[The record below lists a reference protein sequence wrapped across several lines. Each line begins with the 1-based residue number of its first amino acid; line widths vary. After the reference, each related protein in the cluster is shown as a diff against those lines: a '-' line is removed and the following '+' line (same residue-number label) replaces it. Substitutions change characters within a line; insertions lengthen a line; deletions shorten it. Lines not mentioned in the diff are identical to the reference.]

1 MLEFITNNNNMSQDK
16 IRNFSIIAHIDHG
29 KSTLADR
36 LIEKT
41 GVLSQREMEDQ
52 ILDNMDIERERGI
65 TIKSQAVRMKYKA
78 KDGEEYTLNLIDT
91 PGHVDF
97 NYEVS
102 RSLAACDGAILVVDA
117 SQGVEAQTLANVY
130 LAIDNNLEI
139 LPVINK
145 IDLPNARPDEVKKEI
160 RNKFSAGSIIM
171 QYHNGKENI
180 DSEVQI
186 VMKDGEIKWV
196 KIVAKILS
204 NPITSEIMEFVY
216 IQDVTEKHTI
226 KSIMDKCI
234 HTEYDCIGLINTING
249 QSMIF
254 NYRNTYDEMKI
265 RKKNLFADEIDT
277 FINNNIGEEERE
289 TARKEYALDN
299 IKKQLKKNDNYYF
312 YHNIT
317 SNIEKGVRRKK
328 IHFQYLDSAVN
339 KNEILFMVT
348 DVTDI
353 YEKERKNSERLAKAL
368 EEAKQAAK
376 AKSEFLARMSHEIRT
391 PLNAIVGLSEDNLS
405 YEEKCPPEVIE
416 NSHDIMNASQTL
428 LEIVGNILDIN
439 KIESNKMELVEKT
452 YDFKDEITKMCKVT
466 ATRIGDKPIDF
477 KLNIAEDIP
486 YELNGD
492 KGKVKEIINNLLTNA
507 IKYTNEGEIN
517 LTIKCV
523 NDLNKNISN
532 LMITCRDTGR
542 GIKKENISKLFT
554 KFERLD
560 IEKNTTTE
568 GTGLGL
574 AITKALVDMMGGNIN
589 VQSQFGQG
597 SIFII
602 NLPQKISKISK
613 PMTEE
618 ELMDTARKLYSNKID
633 TTIIKNDSNIN
644 NTSNYGNK
652 KILIVDDNKLNIKVA
667 KRALQDF
674 NFEIDEA
681 EDGTICLDKV
691 NSGKVY
697 DLILMD
703 IMMPNMSGETALKKL
718 KENKDFNTPVI
729 ALTADAVAGAKEK
742 YVSEGFVDYIAKP
755 FSRDQIKE
763 KLDSVFLNNTK
774 EIKEEVATY
783 TSDNSIKPIENSV
796 IPITDADIE
805 RINKILEEKKNERKD

>member
-1 MLEFITNNNNMSQDK
+1 MNGSFFCQIISLIYMISLSVIFITKKK
-16 IRNFSIIAHIDHG
+16 INSIENKLFKNIM
-29 KSTLADR
+29 
-36 LIEKT
+36 
-41 GVLSQREMEDQ
+41 V
-52 ILDNMDIERERGI
+52 
-65 TIKSQAVRMKYKA
+65 V
-78 KDGEEYTLNLIDT
+78 NLIGLVIEIT
-91 PGHVDF
+91 CFLLGYYNVK
-97 NYEVS
+97 NIILCKTMVKLYLIYLVS
-102 RSLAACDGAILVVDA
+102 FVMIFTIYLLYISSKTKNIMKWQKILNIIYYII
-117 SQGVEAQTLANVY
+117 SIL
-130 LAIDNNLEI
+130 LLSI
-139 LPVINK
+139 LPIN
-145 IDLPNARPDEVKKEI
+145 L
-160 RNKFSAGSIIM
+160 
-171 QYHNGKENI
+171 
-180 DSEVQI
+180 
-186 VMKDGEIKWV
+186 
-196 KIVAKILS
+196 
-204 NPITSEIMEFVY
+204 
-216 IQDVTEKHTI
+216 
-226 KSIMDKCI
+226 
-234 HTEYDCIGLINTING
+234 
-249 QSMIF
+249 
-254 NYRNTYDEMKI
+254 
-265 RKKNLFADEIDT
+265 
-277 FINNNIGEEERE
+277 
-289 TARKEYALDN
+289 
-299 IKKQLKKNDNYYF
+299 
-312 YHNIT
+312 
-317 SNIEKGVRRKK
+317 
-328 IHFQYLDSAVN
+328 VN
-339 KNEILFMVT
+339 KNGAIYANGLAANASYALIAVYIIVWYVVLFKNFKTIKNKKYLPLFVFLIIGTIVMIVQKLYPELLLMT
-348 DVTDI
+348 SMESFIVFLMYHTI
-353 YEKERKNSERLAKAL
+353 ENPNLKMIAKLEFAKTQAERANR
-368 EEAKQAAK
+368 
-376 AKSEFLARMSHEIRT
+376 AKSDFLSSMSHEIRT

-452 YDFKDEITKMCKVT
+452 YNFKDEITKMCKVT

-492 KGKVKEIINNLLTNA
+492 KGKVKEVINNLLTNA

-532 LMITCRDTGR
+532 LIITCRDTGR

-633 TTIIKNDSNIN
+633 TTIIKNDSNTN

-742 YVSEGFVDYIAKP
+742 YISEGFVDYIAKP
-755 FSRDQIKE
+755 FSREQIKE
-763 KLDSVFLNNTK
+763 KLDNIFLNNTK

-783 TSDNSIKPIENSV
+783 TSESFTKPIENSV
-796 IPITDADIE
+796 IPITDEDIE
-805 RINKILEEKKNERKD
+805 RINKILEEKKNEN

>member
-1 MLEFITNNNNMSQDK
+1 MVISNLTWLI
-16 IRNFSIIAHIDHG
+16 IFS
-29 KSTLADR
+29 
-36 LIEKT
+36 
-41 GVLSQREMEDQ
+41 
-52 ILDNMDIERERGI
+52 
-65 TIKSQAVRMKYKA
+65 
-78 KDGEEYTLNLIDT
+78 
-91 PGHVDF
+91 
-97 NYEVS
+97 
-102 RSLAACDGAILVVDA
+102 
-117 SQGVEAQTLANVY
+117 
-130 LAIDNNLEI
+130 
-139 LPVINK
+139 
-145 IDLPNARPDEVKKEI
+145 
-160 RNKFSAGSIIM
+160 
-171 QYHNGKENI
+171 
-180 DSEVQI
+180 
-186 VMKDGEIKWV
+186 
-196 KIVAKILS
+196 
-204 NPITSEIMEFVY
+204 FVY
-216 IQDVTEKHTI
+216 IVALSFLYFSKT
-226 KSIMDKCI
+226 
-234 HTEYDCIGLINTING
+234 
-249 QSMIF
+249 
-254 NYRNTYDEMKI
+254 R
-265 RKKNLFADEIDT
+265 
-277 FINNNIGEEERE
+277 
-289 TARKEYALDN
+289 LDN
-299 IKKQLKKNDNYYF
+299 GENKIYKYILITNLVGLVLQFLCDFVSYKYDVIPTIISDFILRLYLVYF
-312 YHNIT
+312 IIFISLLIFYL
-317 SNIEKGVRRKK
+317 IEISFKHKK
-328 IHFQYLDSAVN
+328 IANIITLIVDILITIVVFLLPYNLHRDVVQRIYYTYGPAVQIIFSLSG
-339 KNEILFMVT
+339 ILSLIVFTILIV
-348 DVTDI
+348 
-353 YEKERKNSERLAKAL
+353 KRKNVGLSKKVLPIWLYLLFGLGVMVIQMKHPELVITTAMESLICCLMYFTIENPDLKMIAKLEFAKNQAERANR
-368 EEAKQAAK
+368 
-376 AKSEFLARMSHEIRT
+376 AKSDFLSSMSHEIRT

-452 YDFKDEITKMCKVT
+452 YNFKDEITKMCKVT

-492 KGKVKEIINNLLTNA
+492 KGKVKEVINNLLTNA

-532 LMITCRDTGR
+532 LIITCRDTGR

-618 ELMDTARKLYSNKID
+618 ELMDTARKLYSNKLD
-633 TTIIKNDSNIN
+633 TTIIKNDSNTN

-742 YVSEGFVDYIAKP
+742 YVSEGFIDYIAKP

-763 KLDSVFLNNTK
+763 KLDSIFLNNTK
-774 EIKEEVATY
+774 EKEEEVATY
-783 TSDNSIKPIENSV
+783 TSESFTKPIENSV
-796 IPITDADIE
+796 IPITDEDIE
-805 RINKILEEKKNERKD
+805 RINRILEEKKNERKD